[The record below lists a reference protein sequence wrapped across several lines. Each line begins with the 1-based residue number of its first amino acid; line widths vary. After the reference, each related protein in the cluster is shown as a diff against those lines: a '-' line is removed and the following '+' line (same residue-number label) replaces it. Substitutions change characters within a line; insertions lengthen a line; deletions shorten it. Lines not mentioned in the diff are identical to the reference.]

1 LSAVFHRLAS
11 DAPALPAAS
20 RPKLPVAPPPYA
32 PLTVW
37 GKGPQFHGF
46 VGPEPAIAEAQ
57 AADPSVEDIVALL
70 AEQPEV
76 APLIEVDLSPIDD
89 ARTALPAPAPP
100 LSVPAPPEPPPVP
113 SRPPVSVTRLGNR
126 PGDGSAAPRVA
137 RPSVIRPA
145 PPPPVR
151 PPPPSPPPPLPQAPP
166 PPEAAPHRPADLVRT
181 VASPAPAMN
190 RVGRQAPS
198 RNRRLYRRVQL
209 PAEIE
214 INGTRCSLIDV
225 SIGGFA
231 VTGMTS
237 TAANTIVPV
246 TLRLT
251 IDGIEVGTQVNARI
265 VYANPTRS
273 SGRFIDLTASQT
285 AFLRYIVTWRGESV
299 GTVGT
304 TTLLDAITGGPDH
317 GLPPGSAERFAP
329 PRERWWSGLIGRRIN
344 PPR

>member
-1 LSAVFHRLAS
+1 V
-11 DAPALPAAS
+11 
-20 RPKLPVAPPPYA
+20 
-32 PLTVW
+32 
-37 GKGPQFHGF
+37 
-46 VGPEPAIAEAQ
+46 
-57 AADPSVEDIVALL
+57 
-70 AEQPEV
+70 
-76 APLIEVDLSPIDD
+76 
-89 ARTALPAPAPP
+89 
-100 LSVPAPPEPPPVP
+100 
-113 SRPPVSVTRLGNR
+113 
-126 PGDGSAAPRVA
+126 
-137 RPSVIRPA
+137 RPA
-145 PPPPVR
+145 PPT
-151 PPPPSPPPPLPQAPP
+151 PPPPPQATAA
-166 PPEAAPHRPADLVRT
+166 PEAAARRPADPVRT
-181 VASPAPAMN
+181 VANPVPAID
-190 RVGRQAPS
+190 RVGRQALP

-214 INGTRCSLIDV
+214 INGMRCSLIDV

-231 VTGMTS
+231 VTGMANA
-237 TAANTIVPV
+237 AANTIVPV

-265 VYANPTRS
+265 VYANPGRS

-317 GLPPGSAERFAP
+317 GLPPGSAERFEP

>member
-1 LSAVFHRLAS
+1 VSASQPTALSAVFHRLAS
-11 DAPALPAAS
+11 DAPASPAAP
-20 RPKLPVAPPPYA
+20 RPKLPVALPPPT
-32 PLTVW
+32 PLPA
-37 GKGPQFHGF
+37 GGRGPQFHGF
-46 VGPEPAIAEAQ
+46 AEPEPAIAEPQ

-76 APLIEVDLSPIDD
+76 APLVEIDLSPID
-89 ARTALPAPAPP
+89 AAP
-100 LSVPAPPEPPPVP
+100 LPEPPPAP
-113 SRPPVSVTRLGNR
+113 SGPPASVARLSSR
-126 PGDGSAAPRVA
+126 PGDVTAAPRVA

-151 PPPPSPPPPLPQAPP
+151 PAPSAPP
-166 PPEAAPHRPADLVRT
+166 PPPQTTATPEAAPRRPADPVRT
-181 VASPAPAMN
+181 VANPAPAMD
-190 RVGRQAPS
+190 RVGRQALP

-214 INGTRCSLIDV
+214 INGTLCSLIDV

-231 VTGMTS
+231 VTGMANA
-237 TAANTIVPV
+237 AANTIVPV

-265 VYANPTRS
+265 VYANPARS

-317 GLPPGSAERFAP
+317 GLPLGSAERFEP

>member
-1 LSAVFHRLAS
+1 LSTVFHRLAG
-11 DAPALPAAS
+11 DAPA
-20 RPKLPVAPPPYA
+20 PPTPRTA
-32 PLTVW
+32 GEW
-37 GKGPQFHGF
+37 GPQFHGF
-46 VGPEPAIAEAQ
+46 AEPEPAVAEAQ

-76 APLIEVDLSPIDD
+76 APLVEIDPSPID
-89 ARTALPAPAPP
+89 AAPP
-100 LSVPAPPEPPPVP
+100 PGPPPPP
-113 SRPPVSVTRLGNR
+113 SRPQAPVARLSSR
-126 PGDGSAAPRVA
+126 PGDVAAAPRVA

-151 PPPPSPPPPLPQAPP
+151 PAPSAPP
-166 PPEAAPHRPADLVRT
+166 PQTTATPAEAAPRRPADPVRT
-181 VASPAPAMN
+181 VANPAPAMD
-190 RVGRQAPS
+190 RVGRQALP

-214 INGTRCSLIDV
+214 INGTLCSLIDV

-231 VTGMTS
+231 VTGMANA
-237 TAANTIVPV
+237 AANTIVPV

-265 VYANPTRS
+265 VYANPARS

-317 GLPPGSAERFAP
+317 GLPPGSAERFEP